1 MLFRKSKRTVC
12 IKSLSFWLLHKW
24 MEYNISEIKM
34 SMEPIH
40 ISVKHLNLSA
50 EHCNSFPPGRCIS
63 RHQEKGFSV
72 TQFGPLFHG
81 EKSSMNLEI
90 AVRHTLFPKRQ
101 WKLGHM
107 FLPFKNS
114 LLSFPTCVSSSV
126 FFEGMRRCG
135 KATAVLT
142 SCGQAW
148 VHIAYESWH
157 SQAKKAAQQIK
168 AGHLVLPSPG
178 ALVPSH
184 SINIKSKIVRDKF
197 TSVSKT
203 YRQKGCEGN
212 CQPWKRCSL
221 YEIKFEKERAQCIDL
236 SFARIKY

>member
-1 MLFRKSKRTVC
+1 MYKQTSGKGVFCNT
-12 IKSLSFWLLHKW
+12 IWTI
-24 MEYNISEIKM
+24 ISWK
-34 SMEPIH
+34 
-40 ISVKHLNLSA
+40 
-50 EHCNSFPPGRCIS
+50 
-63 RHQEKGFSV
+63 
-72 TQFGPLFHG
+72 
-81 EKSSMNLEI
+81 KSSLNLEI
-90 AVRHTLFPKRQ
+90 SVRHTLYPKRQ

-114 LLSFPTCVSSSV
+114 LLSFPTCVSSWV
-126 FFEGMRRCG
+126 FFEGMRRCR

-148 VHIAYESWH
+148 VHITYKSWH

-197 TSVSKT
+197 TSVSNT

-212 CQPWKRCSL
+212 CQPWKRCSR
-221 YEIKFEKERAQCIDL
+221 YGIKFEKERAQCIDL